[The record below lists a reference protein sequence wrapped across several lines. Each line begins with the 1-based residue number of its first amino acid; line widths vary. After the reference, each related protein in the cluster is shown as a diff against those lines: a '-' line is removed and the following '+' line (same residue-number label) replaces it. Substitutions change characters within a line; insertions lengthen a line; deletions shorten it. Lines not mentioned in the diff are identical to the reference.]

1 MSNNLSFPRNG
12 WPGCKKLYVLEAC
25 LFMTT
30 LSILV
35 FPSLFVDVAG
45 EFLFPRPETVT
56 RCSKLLL
63 ECTGIRYGIRPIIT
77 SHDFRV

>member
-1 MSNNLSFPRNG
+1 MSNNLSLSRNG
-12 WPGCKKLYVLEAC
+12 WPGCKKLCVLDAS
-25 LFMTT
+25 LFTTT

-35 FPSLFVDVAG
+35 FPSLLVDVAG
-45 EFLFPRPETVT
+45 EFLFLRRETIT

-63 ECTGIRYGIRPIIT
+63 ECTGIRYGIRSIIT